1 MQRLFNYAD
10 LANVPLTC
18 RDYREKSLIGRIVRE
33 KKTKGDSNVGKQ
45 VAVRTSRVA
54 QQAFLRMSAFST
66 LIIGPRLHRCNAQ
79 PTGAGSAPD
88 GEAARKKGT
97 GCHNLASHGG
107 QEQQLQT
114 QTHRKQARAP
124 TPAPA
129 HMDARGEKTR
139 RFRTPARHCNHGCSR
154 AGGKRVYPTH
164 STPVWV
170 CNPTS
175 AEAVVWIPACCQ
187 LEWKRAGSR
196 MFLSVFLT
204 FCFLLSPPAVIL
216 LSSRVLLR
224 CSVSVTTE

>member
-1 MQRLFNYAD
+1 MRKEPNW
-10 LANVPLTC
+10 ANC
-18 RDYREKSLIGRIVRE
+18 KREKNIGRL
-33 KKTKGDSNVGKQ
+33 KCGKKQ
-45 VAVRTSRVA
+45 VVVRTSRVA

-129 HMDARGEKTR
+129 HMDARGGEKTR
-139 RFRTPARHCNHGCSR
+139 RFRTPARRCNHGSR
-154 AGGKRVYPTH
+154 AGGKSVYPTH
-164 STPVWV
+164 STHVWV
-170 CNPTS
+170 CNPNS
-175 AEAVVWIPACCQ
+175 AEAFVWIPACCQ
-187 LEWKRAGSR
+187 PEWKREGSR
-196 MFLSVFLT
+196 IFLSVFLT

-224 CSVSVTTE
+224 CSVSVMVTAE